1 VTKKMFLKKQ
11 HRELNI
17 KEKIF
22 PVEGMLPA
30 KALRR
35 KGAFAPWFQRTAWRH
50 FGWNKL
56 STRR

>member
-1 VTKKMFLKKQ
+1 MFLKKQ